1 MSFFELLAAAV
12 TVFALVTVAVAILSI
27 HAIAGWFRDRVSS
40 GVVNRNRL
48 CVTVLQQ
55 LRKGDY
61 KVVQGI
67 FDTNREQYVERR
79 VVEAREID
87 QDFVRAHDQNGMAVW
102 SVEG

>member
-40 GVVNRNRL
+40 GMVNRNRL

-55 LRKGDY
+55 LRQGDY